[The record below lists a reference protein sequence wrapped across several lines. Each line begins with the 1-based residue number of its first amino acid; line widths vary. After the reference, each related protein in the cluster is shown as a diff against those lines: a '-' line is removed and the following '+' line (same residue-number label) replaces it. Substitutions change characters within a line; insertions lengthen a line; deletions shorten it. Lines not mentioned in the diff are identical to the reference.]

1 MRFLTS
7 PGTKRGGGSVVAMG
21 KIPGHPE
28 FLSNRTA
35 REPEESFD
43 GWLEAGMGLAGHR
56 YGAAWTSAFELGA
69 VQGFVWRAPRASR
82 CDTLLCGVMFPS
94 RDSVGRHYPLAVVC
108 DVPQAVVT
116 RAPHVVPLAFGGF
129 LERAHDAAADFATL
143 APADLAA
150 RLVGL
155 GPPSDDDVARAAAD
169 YETWSNETP
178 VESGWSAVFADHPVE
193 RSRAVI
199 EDLRTLTAAVRGVE
213 APAQAVS
220 IRLPLGEGGPAS
232 AVLWLDVVRRLCGWN
247 STVPSTF
254 WAVTDGSLVIALGDA
269 EPGVLS
275 ALWYRDPAG
284 ENVCEV
290 GATVD
295 APPASMAPGSQRLSG
310 SPPSSP
316 PSTAD
321 ARVRFDGPMSEL
333 LASLTR

>member
-1 MRFLTS
+1 MRFLS
-7 PGTKRGGGSVVAMG
+7 SQGAKRGGGSVVAMG

-28 FLSNRTA
+28 FLSNRTG

-43 GWLEAGMGLAGHR
+43 GWLEAGMGLASHR
-56 YGAAWTSAFELGA
+56 YGAAWASAFELGA
-69 VQGFVWRAPRASR
+69 VQGFVWRAPHVSK
-82 CDTLLCGVMFPS
+82 CDMLLCGVMFPS

-108 DVPQAVVT
+108 DVPQSVVK

-169 YETWSNETP
+169 YETWCSTTP
-178 VESGWSAVFADHPVE
+178 VESAWSAVFADHPVE
-193 RSRAVI
+193 RSSAVI
-199 EDLRTLTAAVRGVE
+199 EALRTVTASIRGVE
-213 APAQAVS
+213 APEQAVS

-232 AVLWLDVVRRLCGWN
+232 AALWLDVVRRLCLWN
-247 STVPSTF
+247 TTVPSTF
-254 WAVTDGSLVIALGDA
+254 WAVSDGSLVIALGDA

-275 ALWYRDPAG
+275 SLWYRDPAG
-284 ENVCEV
+284 ENVYEL

-295 APPASMAPGSQRLSG
+295 APPASTAPGSQRLTG
-310 SPPSSP
+310 PPSSN
-316 PSTAD
+316 
-321 ARVRFDGPMSEL
+321 RRFDGPMSEL